1 MICCDQCGEWFH
13 LNCIGVTEDEAAKM
27 EKDDT
32 PYICNKC
39 TQQGI
44 LL

>member
-13 LNCIGVTEDEAAKM
+13 LNCIGVTDDEAAK
-27 EKDDT
+27 KDDT
-32 PYICNKC
+32 PYICNKR